1 MNPSQALARS
11 RMGGPLGIPDRQ
23 WDVAYPVLGFGGS
36 MWLSRP
42 LATSGR
48 LSRPTSVAIPVAAA
62 TVVALVVGMSH
73 QSSFELIVGSFA
85 GSLLGVIL

>member
-1 MNPSQALARS
+1 MNPTQALAQS
-11 RMGGPLGIPDRQ
+11 RLAGPLGFSDRQ

-36 MWLSRP
+36 MLLSRT

-48 LSRPTSVAIPVAAA
+48 LSRPTSVALPVAGA
-62 TVVALVVGMSH
+62 TVIALAFGLSH
-73 QSSFELIVGSFA
+73 QSALELIGGSLV